1 LNLVIL
7 RVIVQARYDLQLSLS
22 NSRSVFRWEKKEH
35 ALARLEYCFKP
46 MVGDWVLNPADEF
59 FQSPVSIPNSSQ
71 PVTSSCML
79 LLPMKSSE
87 RPSAVRFMA
96 KSFSSLT

>member
-59 FQSPVSIPNSSQ
+59 FQSARFHSEFQ
-71 PVTSSCML
+71 PAGYFFVHA
-79 LLPMKSSE
+79 
-87 RPSAVRFMA
+87 AVA
-96 KSFSSLT
+96 NEEQ